1 MRTEMLTAK
10 GTAAVSCAKRQ
21 FPQNLLGLQQQLDD
35 RSLFCSFCRMIDEMD
50 RRILSLLQQ
59 DARLSNAEIARRVG
73 MAPSAT
79 LERLRKLE
87 ERGVIRGYEARLD
100 ARKLGLGLTAY
111 IFIRA
116 QDNQSEQT
124 VGDRLKQHANVLEV
138 HHIAGED
145 CYLVK
150 VCTSDTEELGRMVRS
165 EFGAMPGVLS
175 TRTTIVLGT
184 VKETARIPIPGAQA
198 VAIA

>member
-1 MRTEMLTAK
+1 
-10 GTAAVSCAKRQ
+10 
-21 FPQNLLGLQQQLDD
+21 
-35 RSLFCSFCRMIDEMD
+35 MIDEMD

-73 MAPSAT
+73 MAASAT

-100 ARKLGLGLTAY
+100 SRKLGLGLVAF

-116 QDNQSEQT
+116 QDNHVEQT
-124 VGDRLKQHANVLEV
+124 VGDLLKQHMNVLEV

-145 CYLVK
+145 CYLAK
-150 VCTSDTEELGRMVRS
+150 VCAADTDELGRMVRS
-165 EFGAMPGVLS
+165 EFGAMPGVIS

-184 VKETARIPIPGAQA
+184 VKESARIPIPGAQVMA
-198 VAIA
+198 SA

>member
-1 MRTEMLTAK
+1 
-10 GTAAVSCAKRQ
+10 
-21 FPQNLLGLQQQLDD
+21 
-35 RSLFCSFCRMIDEMD
+35 MIDEMD

-59 DARLSNAEIARRVG
+59 DARLPNAEIARRVG

-87 ERGVIRGYEARLD
+87 EKGVIQGYECRVD
-100 ARKLGLGLTAY
+100 AKKLGLGLTAF
-111 IFIRA
+111 IFVRS
-116 QDNQSEQT
+116 N
-124 VGDRLKQHANVLEV
+124 DRGEHDTGERLRQNPNILEV

-150 VCTSDTEELGRMVRS
+150 VRAADAEDLGRMLRTDFKS
-165 EFGAMPGVLS
+165 LPNLHS

-184 VKETARIPIPGAQA
+184 LKESSRIPIPEEITG
-198 VAIA
+198 IALA

>member
-1 MRTEMLTAK
+1 
-10 GTAAVSCAKRQ
+10 
-21 FPQNLLGLQQQLDD
+21 
-35 RSLFCSFCRMIDEMD
+35 MIDEMD

-73 MAPSAT
+73 MAASAT

-87 ERGVIRGYEARLD
+87 ERGVVRGYEARLD
-100 ARKLGLGLTAY
+100 GRKLGFGLTAF

-116 QDNQSEQT
+116 QERSEADT
-124 VGDRLKQHANVLEV
+124 GERLKQHPNVLEV

-150 VCTSDTEELGRMVRS
+150 ACAADTEDLGRMVR
-165 EFGAMPGVLS
+165 EFGAMPSVMS

-184 VKETARIPIPGAQA
+184 LKETAKIPIPEAR
-198 VAIA
+198 AIVLA

>member
-1 MRTEMLTAK
+1 
-10 GTAAVSCAKRQ
+10 
-21 FPQNLLGLQQQLDD
+21 
-35 RSLFCSFCRMIDEMD
+35 MIDEMD

-87 ERGVIRGYEARLD
+87 ERGVILGYECRVD
-100 ARKLGLGLTAY
+100 PRKMGLGLTAF
-111 IFIRA
+111 IFISA
-116 QDNQSEQT
+116 LDKGEHDT
-124 VGDRLKQHANVLEV
+124 GERLKQHPNVLEV

-150 VCTSDTEELGRMVRS
+150 VRATDAEDLGRMLRT
-165 EFGAMPGVLS
+165 EFGVMPSVQS

-184 VKETARIPIPGAQA
+184 LKESSRIPIPEQMRSITLA
-198 VAIA
+198 

>member
-1 MRTEMLTAK
+1 M
-10 GTAAVSCAKRQ
+10 
-21 FPQNLLGLQQQLDD
+21 FP
-35 RSLFCSFCRMIDEMD
+35 RMIDEMD

-59 DARLSNAEIARRVG
+59 DARLPNAEIARRVG

-87 ERGVIRGYEARLD
+87 ERGVIQGYECRLD
-100 ARKLGLGLTAY
+100 AAKLGLGLTAF
-111 IFIRA
+111 IFIKSNDRGEHETA
-116 QDNQSEQT
+116 
-124 VGDRLKQHANVLEV
+124 DRLRQNPNVLEV

-150 VCTSDTEELGRMVRS
+150 VRAADTEELGRMLRM
-165 EFGAMPGVLS
+165 EFSALPNVQS

-184 VKETARIPIPGAQA
+184 LKESARIPIPEEAQG
-198 VAIA
+198 IALA

>member
-1 MRTEMLTAK
+1 
-10 GTAAVSCAKRQ
+10 
-21 FPQNLLGLQQQLDD
+21 
-35 RSLFCSFCRMIDEMD
+35 MIDEMD

-59 DARLSNAEIARRVG
+59 DARLSNAEIARRVA

-79 LERLRKLE
+79 LERIRKLE
-87 ERGVIRGYEARLD
+87 ERGVIQGYELRLD
-100 ARKLGLGLTAY
+100 PKKLGLGVTAF

-116 QDNQSEQT
+116 KDKPGEVDT
-124 VGDRLKQHANVLEV
+124 GERLTQHPNVLEV

-150 VCTSDTEELGRMVRS
+150 LRAADTDALGRLLRS
-165 EFGAMPGVLS
+165 DFSSLPSVTS

-184 VKETARIPIPGAQA
+184 LKESTRIPIPGDERVA
-198 VAIA
+198 VIA

>member
-1 MRTEMLTAK
+1 
-10 GTAAVSCAKRQ
+10 
-21 FPQNLLGLQQQLDD
+21 
-35 RSLFCSFCRMIDEMD
+35 MIDEMD

-59 DARLSNAEIARRVG
+59 DARLPNAEIARRVG

-87 ERGVIRGYEARLD
+87 ERGVIQGYEVRLD
-100 ARKLGLGLTAY
+100 PRKLGLGLTA
-111 IFIRA
+111 FIYVKA
-116 QDNQSEQT
+116 QDKQGEVET
-124 VGDRLKQHANVLEV
+124 GDRLKQHPNVLEV

-150 VCTSDTEELGRMVRS
+150 VRATDTEDLGRLLRS
-165 EFGAMPGVLS
+165 DFTGMPGVSS

-184 VKETARIPIPGAQA
+184 LKESTRIPIPDEQHK
-198 VAIA
+198 VFIA

>member
-1 MRTEMLTAK
+1 
-10 GTAAVSCAKRQ
+10 
-21 FPQNLLGLQQQLDD
+21 
-35 RSLFCSFCRMIDEMD
+35 MIDEMD

-59 DARLSNAEIARRVG
+59 DARLPNAEIARRVG

-87 ERGVIRGYEARLD
+87 ERGVIQGYEVRLD
-100 ARKLGLGLTAY
+100 PRKLGLGLTAFIY
-111 IFIRA
+111 IRA
-116 QDNQSEQT
+116 QDKAGELDT
-124 VGDRLKQHANVLEV
+124 GERLKQHPNVLEV

-150 VCTSDTEELGRMVRS
+150 VRATDTDDLGRMLRAD
-165 EFGAMPGVLS
+165 FTQIPGVKS

-184 VKETARIPIPGAQA
+184 LKESARMPVPEERRLD
-198 VAIA
+198 IA

>member
-1 MRTEMLTAK
+1 
-10 GTAAVSCAKRQ
+10 
-21 FPQNLLGLQQQLDD
+21 
-35 RSLFCSFCRMIDEMD
+35 MIDEMD

-59 DARLSNAEIARRVG
+59 DARLPNAEIARRVG

-87 ERGVIRGYEARLD
+87 ERGVILGYECRVD
-100 ARKLGLGLTAY
+100 ARKLGLGLTAF
-111 IFIRA
+111 IFVRA
-116 QDNQSEQT
+116 SEKGDHET
-124 VGDRLKQHANVLEV
+124 GDRLRQHPNVLEV

-150 VCTSDTEELGRMVRS
+150 VRASDTEDLGRMLRM
-165 EFGAMPGVLS
+165 EFNALPGVQS

-184 VKETARIPIPGAQA
+184 MKESSRIPIPEEAPG
-198 VAIA
+198 IALA

>member
-1 MRTEMLTAK
+1 
-10 GTAAVSCAKRQ
+10 
-21 FPQNLLGLQQQLDD
+21 
-35 RSLFCSFCRMIDEMD
+35 MIDEMD

-100 ARKLGLGLTAY
+100 SRKLGLGLTAF

-116 QDNQSEQT
+116 QDNHSEQNA
-124 VGDRLKQHANVLEV
+124 GERLRQHANVLEV

-150 VCTSDTEELGRMVRS
+150 VCASDTEDLGRMVRS
-165 EFGAMPGVLS
+165 EFSMMPGVVS

-184 VKETARIPIPGAQA
+184 VKETAKIPIPGPQ
-198 VAIA
+198 AIAIA

>member
-1 MRTEMLTAK
+1 
-10 GTAAVSCAKRQ
+10 
-21 FPQNLLGLQQQLDD
+21 
-35 RSLFCSFCRMIDEMD
+35 MIDEMD

-59 DARLSNAEIARRVG
+59 DARLPNAEIARRVG

-87 ERGVIRGYEARLD
+87 ERGVIRGYEVRLD
-100 ARKLGLGLTAY
+100 PRKLGLGLTAF
-111 IFIRA
+111 IFVRA
-116 QDNQSEQT
+116 HGKEAE
-124 VGDRLKQHANVLEV
+124 GDTGERLKEHPNVLEV

-150 VCTSDTEELGRMVRS
+150 VRAVDTEDLGRLLQKDFS
-165 EFGAMPGVLS
+165 TMPNVAS

-184 VKETARIPIPGAQA
+184 LKESTRMPVPEEPGM
-198 VAIA
+198 AIA

>member
-1 MRTEMLTAK
+1 
-10 GTAAVSCAKRQ
+10 
-21 FPQNLLGLQQQLDD
+21 
-35 RSLFCSFCRMIDEMD
+35 MIDEMD

-59 DARLSNAEIARRVG
+59 DARLPNAEIARRVG

-87 ERGVIRGYEARLD
+87 ERGVIQGYEVRLD
-100 ARKLGLGLTAY
+100 PRKLGLGLTAF
-111 IFIRA
+111 IFVRT
-116 QDNQSEQT
+116 QT
-124 VGDRLKQHANVLEV
+124 KSGEGDSAERLRQHPNVQEV

-150 VCTSDTEELGRMVRS
+150 VRAVDTEDLGRLLSRDFS
-165 EFGAMPGVLS
+165 AMPNVAS

-184 VKETARIPIPGAQA
+184 LKESTRIPVPEEPGI
-198 VAIA
+198 AIA

>member
-1 MRTEMLTAK
+1 
-10 GTAAVSCAKRQ
+10 
-21 FPQNLLGLQQQLDD
+21 
-35 RSLFCSFCRMIDEMD
+35 MIDEMD

-59 DARLSNAEIARRVG
+59 DARLPNAEIARRVG

-87 ERGVIRGYEARLD
+87 ERGVIQGYEVRLD
-100 ARKLGLGLTAY
+100 PRKLGLGLTA
-111 IFIRA
+111 FIYVRS
-116 QDNQSEQT
+116 QDKAGELDT
-124 VGDRLKQHANVLEV
+124 GDRLKQHPNVLEV

-150 VCTSDTEELGRMVRS
+150 VRAIDTEDLGRMLRTEIS
-165 EFGAMPGVLS
+165 QMPSVSS

-184 VKETARIPIPGAQA
+184 LKESARMPVPEERG

>member
-1 MRTEMLTAK
+1 
-10 GTAAVSCAKRQ
+10 
-21 FPQNLLGLQQQLDD
+21 
-35 RSLFCSFCRMIDEMD
+35 MIDEMD

-59 DARLSNAEIARRVG
+59 DARLPNAEIARRVG

-87 ERGVIRGYEARLD
+87 ERGVIQGYECRVD
-100 ARKLGLGLTAY
+100 PRKLGLGLTAFV
-111 IFIRA
+111 FITA
-116 QDNQSEQT
+116 MDKQGEGET
-124 VGDRLKQHANVLEV
+124 GTRLVQHPNVLEV

-150 VCTSDTEELGRMVRS
+150 VCATDTEDLGRLLRTDFSMMPSVR
-165 EFGAMPGVLS
+165 S

-184 VKETARIPIPGAQA
+184 LKESSRIPIPEALRG
-198 VAIA
+198 IALA

>member
-1 MRTEMLTAK
+1 
-10 GTAAVSCAKRQ
+10 
-21 FPQNLLGLQQQLDD
+21 
-35 RSLFCSFCRMIDEMD
+35 MIDEID

-59 DARLSNAEIARRVG
+59 DARLPNAEIARRVG

-87 ERGVIRGYEARLD
+87 ERGVIQGYECRVD
-100 ARKLGLGLTAY
+100 PRKLGLALTAFVFVKS
-111 IFIRA
+111 IDRG
-116 QDNQSEQT
+116 EHET
-124 VGDRLKQHANVLEV
+124 GDRLQQHPNVLEV

-150 VCTSDTEELGRMVRS
+150 MRASDTEELGRILRS
-165 EFGAMPGVLS
+165 EFATLPGVQS

-184 VKETARIPIPGAQA
+184 LKESSRIPIPEDHRG
-198 VAIA
+198 IALA

>member
-1 MRTEMLTAK
+1 VAFIEFY
-10 GTAAVSCAKRQ
+10 AAI
-21 FPQNLLGLQQQLDD
+21 D
-35 RSLFCSFCRMIDEMD
+35 SFLSMIDEMD

-59 DARLSNAEIARRVG
+59 DARLPNAEIARRVG

-87 ERGVIRGYEARLD
+87 ERGVIQGYEVRLD
-100 ARKLGLGLTAY
+100 PRKLGLGLTA
-111 IFIRA
+111 FIYVRSHDKA
-116 QDNQSEQT
+116 GELDT
-124 VGDRLKQHANVLEV
+124 GDRLREHPNVLEV

-150 VCTSDTEELGRMVRS
+150 VRAIDTEDLGRMLRS
-165 EFGAMPGVLS
+165 EFSQMPSVSS

-184 VKETARIPIPGAQA
+184 LKESLRIPVPEEQG
-198 VAIA
+198 VALA

>member
-1 MRTEMLTAK
+1 
-10 GTAAVSCAKRQ
+10 
-21 FPQNLLGLQQQLDD
+21 
-35 RSLFCSFCRMIDEMD
+35 MIDEMD

-59 DARLSNAEIARRVG
+59 DARLPNAEIARRVG

-87 ERGVIRGYEARLD
+87 ERGVILGYEVRLD
-100 ARKLGLGLTAY
+100 PRQRGLGLPACIY
-111 IFIRA
+111 VKS
-116 QDNQSEQT
+116 QDKAGELDT
-124 VGDRLKQHANVLEV
+124 GDRLKAHPNVLEV

-145 CYLVK
+145 CFLVK
-150 VCTSDTEELGRMVRS
+150 VRAIDTEDLGRLLRA
-165 EFGAMPGVLS
+165 EFSQMPGVSS

-184 VKETARIPIPGAQA
+184 LKESTRIPVPEEQG

>member
-1 MRTEMLTAK
+1 
-10 GTAAVSCAKRQ
+10 
-21 FPQNLLGLQQQLDD
+21 
-35 RSLFCSFCRMIDEMD
+35 MIDEMD

-59 DARLSNAEIARRVG
+59 DARLPNAEIARRVG

-87 ERGVIRGYEARLD
+87 ERGVILGYEVRVD
-100 ARKLGLGLTAY
+100 PRKLGLGLTA
-111 IFIRA
+111 FIYVRA
-116 QDNQSEQT
+116 QDKRGELET
-124 VGDRLKQHANVLEV
+124 GERLRQHPNVLEV

-150 VCTSDTEELGRMVRS
+150 VRATDTEDLGRLLRS
-165 EFGAMPGVLS
+165 EIAGMPGVSS

-184 VKETARIPIPGAQA
+184 LKESTRIPIPDEQHNIS
-198 VAIA
+198 IA